1 MSKTLTKKI
10 NIFLAVDYQTLDS
23 YFNSHDPSPLYK
35 RQLSHKF
42 EEYIMASVAT
52 AKRYSVIFYKPN
64 CPGAVDKQYAEP
76 LMFSI
81 RRHFSIKKAI
91 REETFRKF
99 KRKSWMLL
107 CISLIIVILSE
118 AFLPLLIPSGIR
130 IHDGVKNCLDVFSW
144 VILWRPIY
152 ELIFSWNPHL
162 KEIALLHKLA
172 TAEVIIVDKN
182 INAEFKQ
189 EQKPIQEQNQ
199 VTESNISV
207 GIKSFMSR

>member
-76 LMFSI
+76 LMFSFFFNDSATTEI
-81 RRHFSIKKAI
+81 YTLSFT
-91 REETFRKF
+91 TF
-99 KRKSWMLL
+99 
-107 CISLIIVILSE
+107 
-118 AFLPLLIPSGIR
+118 
-130 IHDGVKNCLDVFSW
+130 
-144 VILWRPIY
+144 
-152 ELIFSWNPHL
+152 
-162 KEIALLHKLA
+162 
-172 TAEVIIVDKN
+172 
-182 INAEFKQ
+182 
-189 EQKPIQEQNQ
+189 
-199 VTESNISV
+199 
-207 GIKSFMSR
+207 